1 MKVYI
6 NGDFFEKENAKIS
19 VFDHGLLY
27 GDGIFEGIRIYNGKI
42 FKLEEHLERL
52 YKSAKA
58 IMLTVPLSFNEL
70 EKAVQNTVQINKK
83 ENGYIR
89 LVITRGK
96 GTLGIDPTNCKNA
109 TVIII
114 VDDIQLYPAKHYQKG
129 IKIITASVR
138 RISPDSLDPRIK
150 SLNYL
155 NNIMAKLEAE
165 NAGCLEAV
173 MLNKEGFVAEC
184 TGDNIFII
192 KNECM
197 LTPSGSKGALD
208 GVTKKTVMR
217 LAETNGLCAKEAEMA
232 QYDLYNADE
241 CFLTGTGAEIIPVIQ
256 IDGRIIG
263 AGNPGSITQQLATDF
278 IDYVNQKDV

>member
-1 MKVYI
+1 MKIYI

-42 FKLEEHLERL
+42 FKLKEHLERL

-58 IMLTVPLSFNEL
+58 IMLTVPLSFKEL
-70 EKAVQNTVQINKK
+70 EKAVQDTVHINKK

-89 LVITRGK
+89 LVITRGN

-114 VDDIQLYPAKHYQKG
+114 VDDIQLYPKKHYQKG

-155 NNIMAKLEAE
+155 NNIMAKMEAE

-184 TGDNIFII
+184 TGDNIFIV
-192 KNECM
+192 KNKCL

-208 GVTKKTVMR
+208 GITKNTVMHVSKKI
-217 LAETNGLCAKEAEMA
+217 GLPAQESELT
-232 QYDLYNADE
+232 QYDLYTADE

-256 IDGRIIG
+256 IDGRAIG
-263 AGNPGSITQQLATDF
+263 NEKPGPITQKLTAE
-278 IDYVNQKDV
+278 QKTAN

>member
-27 GDGIFEGIRIYNGKI
+27 GDGIFEGIRIYQGKV
-42 FKLEEHLERL
+42 FKLKEHLERL

-58 IMLTVPLSFNEL
+58 IMLTLPLSFNEM
-70 EKAVQNTVQINKK
+70 EKAVLDTVKINNKQ
-83 ENGYIR
+83 NGYIR
-89 LVITRGK
+89 LVVTRGD
-96 GTLGIDPTNCKNA
+96 GTLGIDPMKCKQA

-114 VDDIQLYPAKHYQKG
+114 VDNIQLYPNKYYQKG

-155 NNIMAKLEAE
+155 NNIMAKLEAI

-173 MLNKEGFVAEC
+173 MLNKEGFVSEC
-184 TGDNIFII
+184 TGDNIFIVQ
-192 KNECM
+192 NNTL

-208 GVTKKTVMR
+208 GITKNTILHIADKI
-217 LAETNGLCAKEAEMA
+217 GLEAKESELT
-232 QYDLYNADE
+232 QYDLYTADE
-241 CFLTGTGAEIIPVIQ
+241 CFLTGTGAEIIPVVE
-256 IDGRIIG
+256 IDGRMIG
-263 AGNPGSITQQLATDF
+263 NGHPGQTTKKLMANF
-278 IDYVNQKDV
+278 KN